1 MPELPE
7 VESVLQCLDTSS
19 PSLIGRQVREVLILR
34 GSVVDGDPDTLAQML
49 TGAICSTIFRHGKY
63 LFFGFQHSRATQ
75 GTWMALHLRMTGRL
89 FLVPEQEARGRH
101 TRFALLLD
109 QGVALRFDD
118 PRAFG
123 RVWLVCDPAEVT
135 SLLGPDA
142 LLVTRD
148 QFLAH
153 LTGLKRQLKPLLL
166 DQSFVAGIGN
176 IYADEI
182 LFRAGLHPLR
192 TSDSLTADEAVLLYE
207 TVHSV
212 LELAVAA
219 KGANIDGVFE
229 AGSFP
234 VQVYGRGGK
243 PCSICETEIV
253 KERLGQRGTH
263 FCPVCQ
269 PRVRFN
275 LLEGS

>member
-7 VESVLQCLDTSS
+7 VESVLQCLATAS
-19 PSLIGRQVREVLILR
+19 PSLIGRQVQAVNILR
-34 GSVVDGDPDTLAQML
+34 DSVVAGDQALLLETL
-49 TGAICSTIFRHGKY
+49 TGAVCTSIVRHGKY
-63 LFFGFQHSRATQ
+63 LFFGFLPSHAAKRR
-75 GTWMALHLRMTGRL
+75 WMALHLRMTGRL
-89 FLVPEQEARGRH
+89 FLVPDHDARVRH
-101 TRFALLLD
+101 TRLALMLD

-123 RVWLVCDPAEVT
+123 RVWLVNDPVEVT
-135 SLLGPDA
+135 SGLGPDA
-142 LLVTRD
+142 LLVCRD
-148 QFLAH
+148 TFLER
-153 LTGLKRQLKPLLL
+153 LGRCKRQLKPLLL

-192 TSDSLTADEAVLLYE
+192 LSDSLTADERSSLFSALQGVLHQAVDC
-207 TVHSV
+207 
-212 LELAVAA
+212 

-234 VQVYGRGGK
+234 VMVYGRGGL
-243 PCSICETEIV
+243 PCSACGSVLV

-263 FCPVCQ
+263 YCPVCQ
-269 PRVRFN
+269 RLV
-275 LLEGS
+275 